1 MTDRRRLI
9 VDVPDEAAQ
18 VALGVDLG
26 HACGT
31 NALLFLRGELGA
43 GKTTL
48 TRGLLRAAGHAGA
61 VKSPTYTL
69 IEPYELPTGRVNHL
83 DLYRI
88 GDPGELEY
96 LGIDELFERPALTL
110 VEWPERGTGW
120 LPTPDL
126 DITIGYHGAGRQV
139 VLEAASPVG
148 NAILHR
154 LRDRIQ

>member
-1 MTDRRRLI
+1 MTAPRTLS
-9 VDVPDEAAQ
+9 VDVPDEAGQ
-18 VALGVDLG
+18 VSLGVDLG
-26 HACGT
+26 RACKM

-48 TRGLLRAAGHAGA
+48 TRGLLRAVGHAGA

-69 IEPYELPTGRVNHL
+69 IEPYDLPAGRVNHI

-96 LGIDELFERPALTL
+96 LGIDELFETPALTL
-110 VEWPERGTGW
+110 VEWPARGAGW

-126 DITIGYHGAGRQV
+126 DITIAYRPSGRRV
-139 VLEAASPVG
+139 VIEATSRRG
-148 NAILHR
+148 NTILGT
-154 LRDRIQ
+154 LREYVQ